1 MRSVIF
7 KSCSG
12 CSQPDSGRNAFTAV
26 ERDLCRKKCWLEPF
40 GTSKD
45 QLISWCF
52 CCMLLP
58 FHLVVTCCY
67 YVNCSFFFVS
77 KQASHWDPMKGT
89 IHCWITCR
97 CPIQQIGCTLHG
109 PILRTPGSGTA
120 RDGLFFLLV
129 ATLNGL
135 FFLIPYRFQWI
146 YHDLLWFTM
155 IYNRVPFEDMFQW
168 RFLAVTCLST
178 GSKCVCLLL
187 RSFRS
192 WFSCVILT
200 MIVVCIPVISLQF
213 APSGPGTQI
222 SLISCGGGSGASTKA
237 PCRHGKF
244 DDFMGVV
251 GSLILNLELGPFG
264 HIWTIMLEEV
274 WHLCNGER
282 HSFFQQIK
290 DTGDFENCCL
300 KGMAT
305 SRTFWVHPR

>member
-1 MRSVIF
+1 
-7 KSCSG
+7 
-12 CSQPDSGRNAFTAV
+12 
-26 ERDLCRKKCWLEPF
+26 
-40 GTSKD
+40 
-45 QLISWCF
+45 
-52 CCMLLP
+52 
-58 FHLVVTCCY
+58 
-67 YVNCSFFFVS
+67 
-77 KQASHWDPMKGT
+77 
-89 IHCWITCR
+89 
-97 CPIQQIGCTLHG
+97 
-109 PILRTPGSGTA
+109 
-120 RDGLFFLLV
+120 
-129 ATLNGL
+129 
-135 FFLIPYRFQWI
+135 
-146 YHDLLWFTM
+146 M

-300 KGMAT
+300 KGMAAELFGFIQDRLKERGFLFKMSLYT
-305 SRTFWVHPR
+305 VFLKVSAKI